1 METTVLPN
9 SMISSFFRSTRN
21 LSSVHSGSGGAV
33 GPLES
38 SSDTGRGES
47 ALRSLLEPGSDCCC
61 KYPLKGS
68 HWAAMTSQSTAAR
81 LSAAVRS
88 DHSRGESASHR
99 GHGLCVT
106 YIDRRSIKWG
116 QAKAERRPLFN
127 MSQRKGGWK
136 GSVTKVIE
144 LSSTKHHFFGPLC
157 VSTWRPQNARG
168 LCKIT

>member
-1 METTVLPN
+1 METIVLPN

-68 HWAAMTSQSTAAR
+68 HWAAMTSQSTAD
-81 LSAAVRS
+81 SPQQS
-88 DHSRGESASHR
+88 DQ
-99 GHGLCVT
+99 
-106 YIDRRSIKWG
+106 IIP
-116 QAKAERRPLFN
+116 AERAPVIAAT
-127 MSQRKGGWK
+127 
-136 GSVTKVIE
+136 GSVCDLHGPEEYKVKAGKSRAPPIVQYE
-144 LSSTKHHFFGPLC
+144 PEEGWMEGVCHKT
-157 VSTWRPQNARG
+157 
-168 LCKIT
+168 